1 MRYIFDLLTYFFLT
15 SFQNYL
21 VGTKRFYRLIMMKYL
36 LKISFFSFFA
46 YFNSYAMIFD
56 NRYFPLFQRPLT
68 RHTNKLSNVLMQADF
83 ITSSQAYDD
92 QEKVIPLFQIDG
104 AYDQIQLLKSV
115 LKAYPEK
122 AFAGDF
128 IRSDM
133 LVNTQSLPWEQG
145 GRIDTQLI
153 GIRYSQALTRNI
165 IVGVDTLF
173 AHINS
178 HKKAHL
184 DHKKVSVL
192 PGDFEEILKGNTR
205 LHNFLH
211 VSSEQYDT
219 LSWGDTDISLRLGN
233 RWEYKAKFKAIDA
246 GFTFGVIAPTAK
258 TRSIFN
264 PASIPLGGNGHWGLY
279 GSLDADF
286 NVKEDWRALLLLRV
300 QKRLP
305 KTSLQRIPVGLEPL
319 SYGALVANT
328 CVNPGLTFIVM
339 PTIILDGLRDNFGIQ
354 AAYTLVVHRQDC
366 WSDQRADKTIEGKFD
381 RAADL
386 SAWGSEYVTIGLNYD
401 YSRDL
406 ECPRVAN
413 RAGLLVDI
421 PLNYAV
427 AKQSVKNIRISL
439 SMESNF

>member
-1 MRYIFDLLTYFFLT
+1 MI
-15 SFQNYL
+15 
-21 VGTKRFYRLIMMKYL
+21 KYL
-36 LKISFFSFFA
+36 LKISFFSLFA

-68 RHTNKLSNVLMQADF
+68 RHTNKLSNVLIQADF
-83 ITSSQAYDD
+83 ISASEAYND
-92 QEKVIPLFQIDG
+92 QEKVVSLFEIDG
-104 AYDQIQLLKSV
+104 AYDQIQLLQSV

-128 IRSDM
+128 IRSDV
-133 LVNTQSLPWEQG
+133 LVHTNTIPWDQDG
-145 GRIDTQLI
+145 LIDTQLI
-153 GIRYSQALTRNI
+153 GLRYSQAITRNI
-165 IVGVDTLF
+165 IIGVDTF
-173 AHINS
+173 VAHVNS

-184 DHKKVSVL
+184 DRKKITL
-192 PGDFEEILKGNTR
+192 FPGDFEEILEGNAR
-205 LHNFLH
+205 LHNFLK
-211 VSSEQYDT
+211 VSSSYYDT

-246 GFTFGVIAPTAK
+246 GCTFGVIAPTAK
-258 TRSIFN
+258 SRSIYN

-286 NVKEDWRALLLLRV
+286 NIKEDWRALLLVRV

-305 KTSLQRIPVGLEPL
+305 KTSLQRVPVGLEPL
-319 SYGALVANT
+319 TYGALLANT
-328 CVNPGLTFIVM
+328 RINPGFTFIAM
-339 PTIILDGLRDNFGIQ
+339 PTLILDGLRDNFGIQ
-354 AAYTLVVHRQDC
+354 AAYTLVVHRKDC
-366 WSDQRADKTIEGKFD
+366 WSDERVDKSIEGKFG
-381 RAADL
+381 RAENL
-386 SAWGSEYVTIGLNYD
+386 SEWGSEYVSIGLNYD

>member
-1 MRYIFDLLTYFFLT
+1 
-15 SFQNYL
+15 
-21 VGTKRFYRLIMMKYL
+21 MMKYL
-36 LKISFFSFFA
+36 LKISFFSLFTC
-46 YFNSYAMIFD
+46 FNSYTMIFD

-68 RHTNKLSNVLMQADF
+68 RHSKRLSDFFVQADF
-83 ITSSQAYDD
+83 ISSSQAYDNE
-92 QEKVIPLFQIDG
+92 EKVIPLFQIDG

-115 LKAYPEK
+115 LKAYPTK

-133 LVNTQSLPWEQG
+133 LVHTSAIPWDQN

-153 GIRYSQALTRNI
+153 NVRYSQALTHYI

-178 HKKAHL
+178 HKKARL
-184 DHKKVSVL
+184 DHKKITVS
-192 PGDFEEILKGNTR
+192 PGDFEEILKGDAQ
-205 LHNFLH
+205 LHSFLKL
-211 VSSEQYDT
+211 SSAQYDT

-246 GFTFGVIAPTAK
+246 GFTFGVIAPTARS
-258 TRSIFN
+258 RSIFN

-286 NVKEDWRALLLLRV
+286 NLKEDWRAILLLRV

-305 KTSLQRIPVGLEPL
+305 KTSVQRIPVGLEPL
-319 SYGALVANT
+319 SYGALLAPT
-328 CVNPGLTFIVM
+328 RVNPGFTFIVM
-339 PTIILDGLRDNFGIQ
+339 PTVILDGLRDNFGIQ
-354 AAYTLVVHRQDC
+354 VAYTLVVHRQDC
-366 WSDQRADKTIEGKFD
+366 WADQRHDKSIEGLFN
-381 RAADL
+381 RAEHF